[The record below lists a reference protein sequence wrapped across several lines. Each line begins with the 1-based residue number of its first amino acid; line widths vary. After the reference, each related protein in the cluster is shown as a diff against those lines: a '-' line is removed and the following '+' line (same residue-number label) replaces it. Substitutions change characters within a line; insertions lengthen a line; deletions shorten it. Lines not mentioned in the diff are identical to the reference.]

1 MDKKEIINK
10 SSEEIQMKFLL
21 IGEQAIG
28 KSSLIN

>member
-1 MDKKEIINK
+1 MEKKDKNN
-10 SSEEIQMKFLL
+10 EEIKMKFLL

>member
-1 MDKKEIINK
+1 MNK
-10 SSEEIQMKFLL
+10 NEKNEEIQMKFLL